1 MFHFGDKTNIYFT
14 LIVFIIIIVALIRSE
29 VAGAPW
35 LTAPWPSESGTT
47 GARSSMLSWEMITR
61 VSDSCLWWQ
70 VTGVLIIWNKKL
82 QNWTIDALAILVL
95 TCDCLL
101 TCAVCTIFLTV
112 WNFEIF
118 EKYKT
123 LQNIPHFEIV
133 GYLKK
138 YLTLWNCEI
147 FEKYSYCT
155 KYFTLNCSIYVLLM

>member
-1 MFHFGDKTNIYFT
+1 MEISIVASVEWIQKATLGNIYDRHIAI
-14 LIVFIIIIVALIRSE
+14 LRSTSKLLGSPE
-29 VAGAPW
+29 GR
-35 LTAPWPSESGTT
+35 GNQNN
-47 GARSSMLSWEMITR
+47 
-61 VSDSCLWWQ
+61 D
-70 VTGVLIIWNKKL
+70 KKL

-95 TCDCLL
+95 TCACLL

-138 YLTLWNCEI
+138 YLTFWNCEI